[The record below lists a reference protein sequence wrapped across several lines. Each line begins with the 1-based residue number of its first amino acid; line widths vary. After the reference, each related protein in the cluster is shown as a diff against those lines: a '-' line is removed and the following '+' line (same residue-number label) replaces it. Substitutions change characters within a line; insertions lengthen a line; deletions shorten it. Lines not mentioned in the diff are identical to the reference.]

1 MTLHDI
7 VQHTYHQNDYKH
19 FNLIVF
25 DQNNANNFEG
35 NLGEYFAG
43 NFPIDKGSPVQA
55 YGFIDETRTLVA
67 FVN

>member
-7 VQHTYHQNDYKH
+7 IGQTYHRLDYNH
-19 FNLIVF
+19 FNLTVF
-25 DQNNANNFEG
+25 DQAKDDVFEG

-43 NFPIDKGSPVQA
+43 NFTIDKGSPVQA
-55 YGFIDETRTLVA
+55 YGFSNKTNTLTV